1 MNIDSEFKVSIP
13 RQQAWELLTDLAAI
27 APCMPGAQL
36 TGVESGVYSGKVKIK
51 VGPVIS
57 EYAGTATFVEQDA
70 AAFRAVISAKG
81 RDPRGAGNASATI
94 VAELRAD
101 GDQTVVRV
109 ETDLKISG
117 KIAQFGSG
125 MIAEVS
131 EKLLA
136 QFVECLEAKLAAS
149 GTGDPSSKSGEDL
162 PRGPERAREGG
173 SFSMSQGTGNGTA
186 PPGVVPK
193 FHPGSEPEAVDVMEL
208 VGGSLAKRLI
218 PALIGAVVVGIVI
231 YRIVR

>member
-1 MNIDSEFKVSIP
+1 
-13 RQQAWELLTDLAAI
+13 
-27 APCMPGAQL
+27 MPGAQL

-70 AAFRAVISAKG
+70 PAFRAVISAKG

-125 MIAEVS
+125 MIQEVS
-131 EKLLA
+131 EKLLG
-136 QFVECLEAKLAAS
+136 QFVDCLEATLSATKGSVATGAGAGPS
-149 GTGDPSSKSGEDL
+149 SAGTGAKHAPNGE
-162 PRGPERAREGG
+162 PK
-173 SFSMSQGTGNGTA
+173 TGEKATNLQHSA
-186 PPGVVPK
+186 
-193 FHPGSEPEAVDVMEL
+193 EPEAINVMEL
-208 VGGSLAKRLI
+208 AGGSLAKRLV
-218 PALIGAVVVGIVI
+218 PALIALVILAMVI

>member
-101 GDQTVVRV
+101 GDQTVVGRP
-109 ETDLKISG
+109 ISRSP
-117 KIAQFGSG
+117 ARS
-125 MIAEVS
+125 
-131 EKLLA
+131 
-136 QFVECLEAKLAAS
+136 
-149 GTGDPSSKSGEDL
+149 PSS
-162 PRGPERAREGG
+162 A
-173 SFSMSQGTGNGTA
+173 A
-186 PPGVVPK
+186 
-193 FHPGSEPEAVDVMEL
+193 A
-208 VGGSLAKRLI
+208 
-218 PALIGAVVVGIVI
+218 
-231 YRIVR
+231 

>member
-81 RDPRGAGNASATI
+81 RDPRGAGNACCDDRR
-94 VAELRAD
+94 RAS
-101 GDQTVVRV
+101 R
-109 ETDLKISG
+109 
-117 KIAQFGSG
+117 
-125 MIAEVS
+125 
-131 EKLLA
+131 
-136 QFVECLEAKLAAS
+136 
-149 GTGDPSSKSGEDL
+149 
-162 PRGPERAREGG
+162 
-173 SFSMSQGTGNGTA
+173 
-186 PPGVVPK
+186 
-193 FHPGSEPEAVDVMEL
+193 
-208 VGGSLAKRLI
+208 
-218 PALIGAVVVGIVI
+218 
-231 YRIVR
+231 